1 MISQSPYFQS
11 KFSKGPIRPWQCKS
25 KRSITWSGVCYE
37 SSQKEVPHSTMSLLT
52 FQPTHHHL
60 TGLPDGLHLPQ
71 LELSGA
77 TRRILGMA
85 LAQSTL
91 RQREGVWLRFQQYC
105 RSKHVFPTESALVN
119 FVSSLKIQPSSALT
133 YVSAL
138 KNTLNPKDLLTR
150 YTQGLRRLKAR
161 QEIKHAP
168 PLLHSQW
175 LSLMLRLHPQE
186 RMFLYIAWRT
196 ASRLDDVERMTSRTI
211 LQLLPTQMVLW
222 WGAETKSSQEEPEQA
237 HFYTVLTPPQY
248 LEGERWWTEATT
260 FFASFRQWAP
270 TTRTA
275 VHNAMK
281 SLDAQLTD
289 HSVKVGAID
298 RLLSLAVEK
307 QIPLEIIS
315 LVAKHKGA
323 GPLATTTSL
332 YARNKVALA
341 VALGTHKATEWL

>member
-1 MISQSPYFQS
+1 MEQ
-11 KFSKGPIRPWQCKS
+11 
-25 KRSITWSGVCYE
+25 
-37 SSQKEVPHSTMSLLT
+37 
-52 FQPTHHHL
+52 
-60 TGLPDGLHLPQ
+60 PDGPFPQ
-71 LELSGA
+71 QQELSGA

-91 RQREGVWLRFQQYC
+91 RQREGVWHRFQQFC
-105 RSKHVFPTESALVN
+105 RSKRVMPTESALVN
-119 FVSSLKIQPSSALT
+119 FVSSLKLQASSALT

-138 KNTLNPKDLLTR
+138 KNTMTPKDLLTR

-175 LSLMLRLHPQE
+175 QLLLWRLPLQA

-196 ASRLDDVERMTSRTI
+196 ASRLDDVERMTARTFI
-211 LQLLPTQMVLW
+211 QVSPTQTVLW

-237 HFYTVLTPPQY
+237 RFYTVLTPPNY
-248 LEGERWWTEATT
+248 PEGQRWWNEATT
-260 FFASFRQWAP
+260 FFMTFRQWDP
-270 TTRTA
+270 TTRSI

-281 SLDAQLTD
+281 SLDPNLSD

-298 RLLSLAVEK
+298 RLLSLAVQH
-307 QIPLEIIS
+307 QIPLDLVS

-341 VALGTHKATEWL
+341 VALGTQKATAWL